1 MIKRDQETKK
11 IGKKVGKEYGVKKM
25 KDDLS
30 SIIESE
36 ITAIRNI
43 PITNKYE
50 DAIDILEHIIHTH
63 RGKLI
68 TSGMGK
74 AGHIAHNI
82 ACMFSSTGSPSVFLH
97 PAEAQHGDL
106 GIIGPHDALLCL
118 SNSGETREIL
128 ELIHLTKRMHGE
140 EIPIL
145 AITSHVDSE
154 LGRLSD
160 VVLDTGPVDEVCPL
174 GLCPTTS
181 TTVMSVIG
189 DLLIVSLMKRI
200 GLTREQYAARHHGGY
215 LGEKSRMP

>member
-1 MIKRDQETKK
+1 MKSNDQILKS
-11 IGKKVGKEYGVKKM
+11 IAI
-25 KDDLS
+25 KDDLKH
-30 SIIESE
+30 IIASE
-36 ITAIRNI
+36 ISAIQNI
-43 PITNKYE
+43 PITDKYE

-82 ACMFSSTGSPSVFLH
+82 ACMFSSTGTPAVFLH
-97 PAEAQHGDL
+97 PSEAQHGDL
-106 GIIGPHDALLCL
+106 GIIGSHDVLLCL
-118 SNSGETREIL
+118 SNSGKTREIL
-128 ELIHLTKRMHGE
+128 ELIQLTKRMHGE

-145 AITSHVDSE
+145 SITSHVDSE

-160 VVLDTGPVDEVCPL
+160 IVLDTGPVDEVCVL

-200 GLTREQYAARHHGGY
+200 GFTAEQYAMRHHGGY
-215 LGEKSRMP
+215 LGEMCKTYK